1 MDWKPPFGW
10 ILDKDGLT
18 YIDISNIFKAIIG
31 YYIVHSYRLTMAIYG
46 LYMVNHG

>member
-10 ILDKDGLT
+10 ILDNDGFN
-18 YIDISNIFKAIIG
+18 IDISNMFKAIIG
-31 YYIVHSYRLTMAIYG
+31 YYIVHSYRSTMVISG